1 MFSSDVIATFNELET
16 TLYDYIC
23 KNSEKVIYMRIRDLA
38 DETHVSTST
47 ILRFCRKINCE
58 GFSEFKVRLK
68 LFLDKNE
75 EKTIKSS
82 QYALSDFMERTLK
95 GNLDSI
101 IKEAASLIVKSDNL
115 IFIGTGSSGIL
126 AEYGARYFSSLGK
139 FSMYVKDPY
148 IPIHANYLH
157 NSTTI
162 ALSVSGENQFTV
174 SHLNQLKQKGSN
186 IISIT
191 NNKHCTIAKMAD
203 INISYYVT
211 EEWFKK
217 SNITTQIPV
226 VFILEETAREVQKL
240 SQQIEEKGPG
250 DL

>member
-1 MFSSDVIATFNELET
+1 MFSSEIIATFNELET
-16 TLYDYIC
+16 SLYDYIC

-38 DETHVSTST
+38 DVTHVSTST
-47 ILRFCRKINCE
+47 ILRFCRKLKCE
-58 GFSEFKVRLK
+58 GFTEFKVKLK
-68 LFLDKNE
+68 LYLDESE
-75 EKTIKSS
+75 ERDIKST
-82 QYALSDFMERTLK
+82 QYTLSEFVERTLK
-95 GNLDSI
+95 GNLEEA
-101 IKEAASLIVKSDNL
+101 IKEAATLIVKSDNL
-115 IFIGTGSSGIL
+115 IFIGSGSSGIL

-162 ALSVSGENQFTV
+162 ALSVNGENNFTIA
-174 SHLNQLKQKGSN
+174 HLNQLKEKGSK

-191 NNKHCTIAKMAD
+191 NNKHSTIAKISD

-211 EEWFKK
+211 EEWYKN

-226 VFILEETAREVQKL
+226 VYILEETAREVNKL
-240 SQQIEEKGPG
+240 SE
-250 DL
+250 

>member
-1 MFSSDVIATFNELET
+1 MFSGEVIASFNELET
-16 TLYDYIC
+16 SLYDYIC

-47 ILRFCRKINCE
+47 ILRFCRKLNCE
-58 GFSEFKVRLK
+58 GFSEFKVKLK
-68 LFLDKNE
+68 LYLDENVE
-75 EKTIKSS
+75 SQLKSS
-82 QYALSDFMERTLK
+82 QYALTEFVERTLK
-95 GNLDSI
+95 GNLEATI
-101 IKEAASLIVKSDNL
+101 REAASMIMRSDNL

-148 IPIHANYLH
+148 IPIHADYLH

-162 ALSVSGENQFTV
+162 ALSVTGENHFTI

-203 INISYYVT
+203 MNISYYVT
-211 EEWFKK
+211 EEWYKN

-226 VFILEETAREVQKL
+226 VYILEETAREVQKL
-240 SQQIEEKGPG
+240 SRE
-250 DL
+250 D

>member
-1 MFSSDVIATFNELET
+1 MFSGEVIASFNELET
-16 TLYDYIC
+16 SLYDYIC

-47 ILRFCRKINCE
+47 ILRFCRKLNCE
-58 GFSEFKVRLK
+58 GFSEFKVKLK
-68 LFLDKNE
+68 LYLDENAESK
-75 EKTIKSS
+75 IKSS
-82 QYALSDFMERTLK
+82 QYALTEFVERTLK
-95 GNLDSI
+95 GNLEAVI
-101 IKEAASLIVKSDNL
+101 REAASLIVKSDNL

-162 ALSVSGENQFTV
+162 ALSVTGENHFTI

-203 INISYYVT
+203 MNISYYVT
-211 EEWFKK
+211 EEWYKK

-226 VFILEETAREVQKL
+226 VYILEETAREVQKL
-240 SQQIEEKGPG
+240 SSTANRE
-250 DL
+250 D

>member
-1 MFSSDVIATFNELET
+1 MFTKEIIASFNELET
-16 TLYDYIC
+16 SLYDYIC

-38 DETHVSTST
+38 DATHVSTST
-47 ILRFCRKINCE
+47 ILRFCRKLNCE
-58 GFSEFKVRLK
+58 GFSEFKVKLK
-68 LFLDKNE
+68 LYLDENAETK
-75 EKTIKSS
+75 IKSS
-82 QYALSDFMERTLK
+82 QYALTEFMERTLK
-95 GNLDSI
+95 GNLDDA
-101 IKEAASLIVKSDNL
+101 IKAAASLIVKSDNL

-126 AEYGARYFSSLGK
+126 AEYGARYFSSMGK

-162 ALSVSGENQFTV
+162 ALSVGGENTFTI

-191 NNKHCTIAKMAD
+191 NNKHCTMSKIAD
-203 INISYYVT
+203 LNISYYVT
-211 EEWFKK
+211 EEWYKQ

-226 VFILEETAREVQKL
+226 VFILEETAREMQKL
-240 SQQIEEKGPG
+240 S
-250 DL
+250 

>member
-1 MFSSDVIATFNELET
+1 MFSGEVIASFNELET
-16 TLYDYIC
+16 SLYDYIC

-47 ILRFCRKINCE
+47 ILRFCRKLNCE
-58 GFSEFKVRLK
+58 GFSEFKVKLK
-68 LFLDKNE
+68 LYLDENVE
-75 EKTIKSS
+75 SQLKSS
-82 QYALSDFMERTLK
+82 QYALTEFVERTLK
-95 GNLDSI
+95 GNLEATI
-101 IKEAASLIVKSDNL
+101 REAASMIVKSDNL

-162 ALSVSGENQFTV
+162 ALSVTGENSFTI

-203 INISYYVT
+203 MNISYYVT
-211 EEWFKK
+211 EEWYKH

-226 VFILEETAREVQKL
+226 VYILEETAREVQKL
-240 SQQIEEKGPG
+240 SSI
-250 DL
+250 